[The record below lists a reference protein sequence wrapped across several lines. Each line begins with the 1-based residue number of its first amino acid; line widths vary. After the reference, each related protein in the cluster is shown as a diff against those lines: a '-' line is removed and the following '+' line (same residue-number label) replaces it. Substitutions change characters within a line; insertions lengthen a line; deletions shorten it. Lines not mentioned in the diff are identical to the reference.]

1 MRLEY
6 SPRGRF
12 ENSPT
17 VNVLDRR
24 LAVPRYAAV
33 STDGWLTL
41 KTSRM
46 TLRYKVGSGPF
57 TPANTTLSY
66 QMGGHT
72 ARVHPTWE
80 WECPF
85 GQSCQAGS
93 AVLSGGAAIAT
104 GQNGY
109 ESPAGYVSGLTKVG
123 AASTWTVL
131 GAPAGAATLA
141 VRYTNYV
148 IGEQPTVHTI
158 ELVVNGHPATTV
170 PLRPT
175 SANTWSTATAP
186 VDLQEGTN
194 SVRLECGPGNG
205 CNVNLDTLAL
215 GPSGTPSPTPPQL
228 EPLGG
233 WIRSF
238 DSYTYG
244 RRDTCPSPGN
254 CANHQALPIGKGS
267 AVVTPHL
274 RPVGRTAVC
283 STQGPMGRH
292 ASPLASDAACIGQS
306 YSRSRRRVDR
316 RTVDMARNEGQNRR
330 KRQPLRRKADSR
342 RRHAWHLIDTGM
354 VSKGES
360 LWVGQRHLRAPEDLR
375 GSMRSVDAISMAVA
389 RLRGSGSIAPPT
401 TGGVVTAMPG
411 EVETTRPSRWRLN
424 PHALGYLITPAA
436 LATILAL
443 RWFGLVAQES
453 VWLWLAVFITIPSVS
468 IAVDRLYR
476 HRPTGELVHLRVA
489 WHVAAVTIVIYL
501 SGWGPVLV
509 GAFAF
514 VALENISDNGSRTW
528 RMAAFWSLL
537 GIAVGQ
543 LLIWQ
548 NWAPSF
554 LSVSDAEALGLMG
567 AFVLLFVIRMAGATM
582 EQKEEAEDRFRSLVQ
597 HSSDTTL
604 VITEGMVITYASP
617 ATTALLGTTPE
628 KVIGRR
634 ANDLVHPD
642 DRERVELQFASRL
655 LSKVVT
661 EPVQFRMAHA
671 DGSWPYVEA
680 VVSDLRDRPSVA
692 GYVANVRD
700 MTERKEA
707 EDLLAHQALHD
718 PLTGLP
724 NRTLILDRAD
734 QMMVRSRR
742 EFRPTAALYVDL
754 DNFKDINDTLG
765 HDAGD
770 KVLQGVANRFSAILR
785 AGDTVGRL
793 GGDEFVVLAEGIS
806 LAAGP
811 ELVAERLLSVLREPF
826 AIEGYEGTSLTLSA
840 SVGIAVGDRE
850 SAEDLLRD
858 ADIALYRAKALGKDR
873 YASFEPEMQ
882 SAVLDRLE
890 LRMDLQ
896 SALANDEFFLLYQ
909 PIIDL
914 ENGSVCGVEALLR
927 WHHPMRGMVLP
938 GEFIPLLEETGLIVD
953 VGRWVLKQAC
963 KQAAEWNRRA
973 YHLAMSVNVSMRQ
986 LETDTFLDHVRE
998 ALADSHL
1005 EPSCLVIEVTETT
1018 IMRDADA
1025 TVRRLRGLKEL
1036 GVLIAIDDFGT
1047 GYSSLAH
1054 LQQFPVDTLKIDKS
1068 FIAAMTDSPES
1079 AALIHTLVEL
1089 GRALGLETIA
1099 EGIENH
1105 SQLEK
1110 LRSERCDLG
1119 QGFLFSNPVSPGA
1132 IEALLSRLSDGAA
1145 PSKWMKTS
1153 SIPALSIQ
1161 ER

>member
-342 RRHAWHLIDTGM
+342 R
-354 VSKGES
+354 V
-360 LWVGQRHLRAPEDLR
+360 
-375 GSMRSVDAISMAVA
+375 
-389 RLRGSGSIAPPT
+389 
-401 TGGVVTAMPG
+401 
-411 EVETTRPSRWRLN
+411 
-424 PHALGYLITPAA
+424 
-436 LATILAL
+436 
-443 RWFGLVAQES
+443 
-453 VWLWLAVFITIPSVS
+453 
-468 IAVDRLYR
+468 
-476 HRPTGELVHLRVA
+476 
-489 WHVAAVTIVIYL
+489 
-501 SGWGPVLV
+501 
-509 GAFAF
+509 
-514 VALENISDNGSRTW
+514 
-528 RMAAFWSLL
+528 
-537 GIAVGQ
+537 
-543 LLIWQ
+543 
-548 NWAPSF
+548 
-554 LSVSDAEALGLMG
+554 
-567 AFVLLFVIRMAGATM
+567 
-582 EQKEEAEDRFRSLVQ
+582 
-597 HSSDTTL
+597 
-604 VITEGMVITYASP
+604 ASP
-617 ATTALLGTTPE
+617 RMVGFE
-628 KVIGRR
+628 V
-634 ANDLVHPD
+634 
-642 DRERVELQFASRL
+642 SRGIHQQ
-655 LSKVVT
+655 V
-661 EPVQFRMAHA
+661 
-671 DGSWPYVEA
+671 G
-680 VVSDLRDRPSVA
+680 PSA
-692 GYVANVRD
+692 
-700 MTERKEA
+700 
-707 EDLLAHQALHD
+707 
-718 PLTGLP
+718 
-724 NRTLILDRAD
+724 
-734 QMMVRSRR
+734 
-742 EFRPTAALYVDL
+742 
-754 DNFKDINDTLG
+754 
-765 HDAGD
+765 
-770 KVLQGVANRFSAILR
+770 
-785 AGDTVGRL
+785 
-793 GGDEFVVLAEGIS
+793 
-806 LAAGP
+806 
-811 ELVAERLLSVLREPF
+811 
-826 AIEGYEGTSLTLSA
+826 
-840 SVGIAVGDRE
+840 
-850 SAEDLLRD
+850 
-858 ADIALYRAKALGKDR
+858 
-873 YASFEPEMQ
+873 
-882 SAVLDRLE
+882 
-890 LRMDLQ
+890 
-896 SALANDEFFLLYQ
+896 
-909 PIIDL
+909 
-914 ENGSVCGVEALLR
+914 
-927 WHHPMRGMVLP
+927 
-938 GEFIPLLEETGLIVD
+938 
-953 VGRWVLKQAC
+953 
-963 KQAAEWNRRA
+963 
-973 YHLAMSVNVSMRQ
+973 
-986 LETDTFLDHVRE
+986 
-998 ALADSHL
+998 
-1005 EPSCLVIEVTETT
+1005 
-1018 IMRDADA
+1018 
-1025 TVRRLRGLKEL
+1025 
-1036 GVLIAIDDFGT
+1036 
-1047 GYSSLAH
+1047 
-1054 LQQFPVDTLKIDKS
+1054 
-1068 FIAAMTDSPES
+1068 
-1079 AALIHTLVEL
+1079 
-1089 GRALGLETIA
+1089 
-1099 EGIENH
+1099 
-1105 SQLEK
+1105 
-1110 LRSERCDLG
+1110 
-1119 QGFLFSNPVSPGA
+1119 
-1132 IEALLSRLSDGAA
+1132 
-1145 PSKWMKTS
+1145 
-1153 SIPALSIQ
+1153 
-1161 ER
+1161 